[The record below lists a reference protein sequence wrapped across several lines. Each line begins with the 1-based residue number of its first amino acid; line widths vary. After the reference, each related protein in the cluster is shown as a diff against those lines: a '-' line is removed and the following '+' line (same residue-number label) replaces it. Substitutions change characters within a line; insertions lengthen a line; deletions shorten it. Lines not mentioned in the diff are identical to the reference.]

1 VIEKEPMH
9 SPIPSSP
16 LYALAI
22 AFLLKHEGEHLSAH
36 HDRLVTRCGYHLIA
50 HGDAPSLDVARD
62 VARQAL
68 GELTSRSCSAYINLD
83 LTTSYALFIN
93 GPDGSK
99 QYYPLSE
106 LLRVIRQAEAGAL

>member
-1 VIEKEPMH
+1 MIEKEPMH
-9 SPIPSSP
+9 SPIPLSP
-16 LYALAI
+16 LYAIAI
-22 AFLLKHEGEHLSAH
+22 AFLQQHEGEHLSAH
-36 HDRLVTRCGYHLIA
+36 QDRLVTRCAYHLIDR
-50 HGDAPSLDVARD
+50 GGAPSLDVARD

-93 GPDGSK
+93 SPDGSK
-99 QYYPLSE
+99 QCYTLAE

>member
-1 VIEKEPMH
+1 MP
-9 SPIPSSP
+9 PCP

-22 AFLLKHEGEHLSAH
+22 DFLQQHEGEHLSAH
-36 HDRLVTRCGYHLIA
+36 QDRLVTRCAYHLIDRG
-50 HGDAPSLDVARD
+50 HVSLDVARD

-68 GELTSRSCSAYINLD
+68 GELTSRSCPAYINLD

-93 GPDGSK
+93 GPDGTK
-99 QYYPLSE
+99 RCYPLPE